1 MDAKFAQKR
10 VAVTMYY
17 DNYERE
23 FGDGFYPQ
31 LNKNSDALANK
42 TRIIF
47 EKVCVTNTTIG
58 DKNIRVFA
66 WAQMSDCPINGLDG
80 DCGPQLLSYLNTH
93 DSDEDCPKLI
103 LASNMRQI
111 YPKNK

>member
-1 MDAKFAQKR
+1 MDAKFAQKK

-17 DNYERE
+17 YNYERQY
-23 FGDGFYPQ
+23 GDGFYPQ
-31 LNKNSDALANK
+31 LKKSSNALNTQ

-47 EKVCVTNTTIG
+47 EKVCVTNMTIG

-66 WAQMSDCPINGLDG
+66 WAQMNDVRIRGLDG

-103 LASNMRQI
+103 LASNMTQI